1 MCVCAYINAKTLF
14 FSLLFV
20 LAFAT
25 ALLLGLYSEE
35 EEEQEEEEE
44 EEEEKEE
51 KERRELFYNKCIKF
65 HVGIIY
71 SLTKS
76 QNFPPARVE
85 NKNSQI

>member
-1 MCVCAYINAKTLF
+1 MCAYINAKTLF

-35 EEEQEEEEE
+35 EEEEEEGGEE
-44 EEEEKEE
+44 R
-51 KERRELFYNKCIKF
+51 ERRELFYTKCIKF

-71 SLTKS
+71 SLPKS
-76 QNFPPARVE
+76 QNFPPRARR
-85 NKNSQI
+85 K